1 MSSEAVVAP
10 LKWSCQFS
18 VLPASSTPPLRGDKI
33 ILPPK
38 ALEEL
43 LSAATTTVQ
52 VEAQGRPQE
61 FDPYNPY
68 SVAAQRST
76 QGNVFERQ
84 QNLPH
89 PLTFRLVNPQ
99 NGRFVFAGIR
109 EFSAAEDEVG
119 ISPFLRDSLGIAQ
132 KNMEDPITTDG
143 TGGSTYTEG
152 IERLTVHVQE
162 LQKGTYVRL
171 RPLEAGYDPE
181 DWKALLERYLRD
193 NFTTLTNGEILT
205 ISAGKEEYR
214 FLVDQLKPSNDAVSL
229 VDTDLEVDIEALNEE
244 QARETLK
251 QRMRKLQRA
260 RGTIDGS
267 STGGVVKLGA
277 SLSGQVRPSEYVD
290 YTLEGWDRTQVLA
303 IEIFSET
310 PEADIELFVSPFN
323 PHQQARPRLEEHVF
337 SDMSTRQSKR
347 VKIQPTNTA
356 LENSEALWISV
367 GSYTSGPNG
376 NEMDIQQGPVPY
388 HLHIYAADSAVNSE
402 PDVDMTLD
410 DTPHPDETR
419 CKNCQQW
426 VPSRTMMLHEN
437 FCFRNNILCPQCR
450 TVFQKS
456 SPEWKNHWHCP
467 HDSSYGSTSSSHHKH
482 DSLFHVPQVC
492 SSCGYQAKSIP
503 DLAQHRTTL
512 CPAKLILCS
521 FCHLIVPQQ
530 GPDDPSSTDP
540 EVIFSGLTPHEL
552 ADGART
558 TECHLCSKIVRLRD
572 MTTHLKHH
580 DLERRSRVKPRICRN
595 VNCGRTIDH
604 VNKNGEVRIQ
614 KASEGNEIRVC
625 DPCFGP
631 LYVSMYDPEGKA
643 LRRRVERKYLTQ
655 MLTGCGQI
663 WCRNEFCRTGRK
675 NSGFE
680 GPMTSKEG
688 TAAVKPFLE
697 GLMGRSTP
705 VHFCVDEASQ
715 QRRVLAGML
724 TAEGDAGDNGKG
736 KAKENANLGSGYA
749 LEWCVAALSN
759 EDGDLD
765 RARTWLQWFAPTK
778 AETAW

>member
-10 LKWSCQFS
+10 FKWSCQFS
-18 VLPASSTPPLRGDKI
+18 VLPAASTPPLRGDKI

-52 VEAQGRPQE
+52 VEAQGRSQE

-76 QGNVFERQ
+76 QQNTFERQ

-99 NGRFVFAGIR
+99 NGRVIFAGIR
-109 EFSAAEDEVG
+109 EFSAAENEVG
-119 ISPFLRDSLGIAQ
+119 ISPFLRDSLGIEQ
-132 KNMEDPITTDG
+132 KDVEDPITDGAGESTDNKG
-143 TGGSTYTEG
+143 L
-152 IERLTVHVQE
+152 ERLTVHVQE
-162 LQKGTYVRL
+162 LQKGTYVKL

-193 NFTTLTNGEILT
+193 NFTTLTNGEILAV
-205 ISAGKEEYR
+205 SAGKEEYR

-251 QRMRKLQRA
+251 QRMRKLQRSP
-260 RGTIDGS
+260 GTSDGS
-267 STGGVVKLGA
+267 STGGVIGFGA
-277 SLSGQVRPSEYVD
+277 SESGQVRPSEYVD
-290 YTLEGWDRTQVLA
+290 YTLEAWARTQVVE
-303 IEIFSET
+303 IEIVSGT
-310 PEADIELFVSPFN
+310 AEADLELFVSPFG
-323 PHQQARPRLEEHVF
+323 PHQRARPRLEEHVF
-337 SDMSTRQSKR
+337 SDLSTRQSKR
-347 VKIQPTNTA
+347 VKIEPTNTA
-356 LENSEALWISV
+356 LEHAEALWISV
-367 GSYTSGPNG
+367 GSYTSSSDGL
-376 NEMDIQQGPVPY
+376 ETDVQQGPIPY
-388 HLHIYAADSAVNSE
+388 HLNIYAADYGVNTDN
-402 PDVDMTLD
+402 DVEMTVENS
-410 DTPHPDETR
+410 THAGEAR

-426 VPSRTMMLHEN
+426 VPSRTMILHEN
-437 FCFRNNILCPQCR
+437 FCFRNNILCPNCR
-450 TVFQKS
+450 NVFQKS
-456 SPEWKNHWHCP
+456 SHEWKNHWHCP
-467 HDSSYGSTSSSHHKH
+467 HDSSYGSTSSSHHNH
-482 DSLFHVPQVC
+482 DSLFHTPQVC
-492 SSCGYQAKSIP
+492 SSCSYEAKNIP

-530 GPDDPSSTDP
+530 GPDDPSPTDP

-552 ADGART
+552 TDGART

-572 MTTHLKHH
+572 MATHLKHH
-580 DLERRSRVKPRICRN
+580 DLERHSRIKPRLCRN

-604 VNKNGEVRIQ
+604 VNKNGEVRPQ
-614 KASEGNEIRVC
+614 KTNEGNEIGVC

-655 MLTGCGQI
+655 ILTGCGQS
-663 WCRNEFCRTGRK
+663 WCRNEFCKTGRK

-680 GPMTSKEG
+680 GALTAKEG

-724 TAEGDAGDNGKG
+724 AAEGDAGGKG
-736 KAKENANLGSGYA
+736 KGKVKGDASLWSGYA
-749 LEWCVAALSN
+749 LEWCVAALSV
-759 EDGDLD
+759 EDGDRD
-765 RARTWLQWFAPTK
+765 RARAWLKGFAPTE
-778 AETAW
+778 AETTR

>member
-1 MSSEAVVAP
+1 MSSEAVVPP

-18 VLPASSTPPLRGDKI
+18 VLPASRTPPLRGDKI

-52 VEAQGRPQE
+52 VEAQGRSQN

-76 QGNVFERQ
+76 QENTFERQ

-99 NGRFVFAGIR
+99 NGRVVFAGIR
-109 EFSAAEDEVG
+109 EFSAAENEVG
-119 ISPFLRDSLGIAQ
+119 ISPFLRDSLGIEQNNA
-132 KNMEDPITTDG
+132 EDSIIVDG
-143 TGGSTYTEG
+143 AGGSTYIEG
-152 IERLTVHVQE
+152 VERLTVHVQE

-193 NFTTLTNGEILT
+193 NFTTLTNGEILAVP
-205 ISAGKEEYR
+205 AGKEEYR
-214 FLVDQLKPSNDAVSL
+214 FLVDQLKPSNDAVTL

-260 RGTIDGS
+260 PGTSDGS
-267 STGGVVKLGA
+267 STGGVIELGA
-277 SLSGQVRPSEYVD
+277 SVSGQVRSSEYVD
-290 YTLEGWDRTQVLA
+290 YTLEDWDRTQVLE
-303 IEIFSET
+303 IEMI
-310 PEADIELFVSPFN
+310 PGIAEADMELFLSPFG
-323 PHQQARPRLEEHVF
+323 PYQRARPRLDEHVF
-337 SDMSTRQSKR
+337 SDLSPRKSKR
-347 VKIQPTNTA
+347 IKIQPTNTA
-356 LENSEALWISV
+356 LEHAEALWISV
-367 GSYTSGPNG
+367 GSYTSSPDDL
-376 NEMDIQQGPVPY
+376 ERDVQQGPIPY
-388 HLHIYAADSAVNSE
+388 HLHIYTAESGISGENDT
-402 PDVDMTLD
+402 DMTVD
-410 DTPHPDETR
+410 DSPHPDETR

-426 VPSRTMMLHEN
+426 VPSRTMILHEN

-450 TVFQKS
+450 NVFQKS
-456 SPEWKNHWHCP
+456 SLEWKNHWHCP

-482 DSLFHVPQVC
+482 DSLFHAPQIC
-492 SSCGYQAKSIP
+492 SSCNYQAKNIP

-512 CPAKLILCS
+512 CPAKLVLCS

-530 GPDDPSSTDP
+530 GPDDPSPTDP

-552 ADGART
+552 TDGART
-558 TECHLCSKIVRLRD
+558 TECHLCSKIVRLRN
-572 MTTHLKHH
+572 MATHLKHH
-580 DLERRSRVKPRICRN
+580 DLERHSRVRPRICRN

-604 VNKNGEVRIQ
+604 VNKTGEVRLQ
-614 KASEGNEIRVC
+614 KASEGNEIGVC

-643 LRRRVERKYLTQ
+643 LKRRVERKYLTQ
-655 MLTGCGQI
+655 ILTGCGHA
-663 WCRNEFCRTGRK
+663 WCRNEFCKTGRK

-680 GPMTSKEG
+680 GALTSKEG
-688 TAAVKPFLE
+688 TAAIKPFLE
-697 GLMGRSTP
+697 GLMSKSTP
-705 VHFCVDEASQ
+705 IHFCVDESSQ

-724 TAEGDAGDNGKG
+724 AAEGDVGDKGKG
-736 KAKENANLGSGYA
+736 KAKGDAKLLSEYA
-749 LEWCVAALSN
+749 LEWCVAALSI
-759 EDGDLD
+759 EEGDLD
-765 RARTWLQWFAPTK
+765 RARTWLQWFAPTN
-778 AETAW
+778 AETAQ